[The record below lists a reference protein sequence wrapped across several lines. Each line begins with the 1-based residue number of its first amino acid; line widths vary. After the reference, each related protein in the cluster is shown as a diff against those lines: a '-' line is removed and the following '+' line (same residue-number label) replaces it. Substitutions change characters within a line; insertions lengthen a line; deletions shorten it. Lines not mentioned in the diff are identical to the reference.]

1 MKQRIVLF
9 GMVAVALIFAACI
22 GDGGN
27 NSVETEGDSSSS
39 AETYSSS
46 GQLYSSSVV
55 KFSSSFAGISS
66 PSVVAS
72 SSSVKVQS
80 SSSVVVCTNTYGTN
94 TVTDCRNGQTYKTVV
109 IGTQTWMAENLNY
122 KASDSWCQNNSGD
135 SCSKYGRLYIWAA
148 AIAEKDYETV
158 ISCGNNRQGA
168 CPGGWHIPSDS
179 EWTTLA
185 DFAGGKG
192 IAGARLRSTEGW
204 PTEWNDDIPGTD
216 MYGFSALPAGDS
228 HSKPGHSTFFWGSTG
243 YLPDPAT
250 GGILNTGYASVKI
263 LDYNFAK
270 IGFGYDRKDASY
282 SVRCVKN

>member
-72 SSSVKVQS
+72 SSRVKVQS

-122 KASDSWCQNNSGD
+122 ADSTAMTNLKGNS
-135 SCSKYGRLYIWAA
+135 
-148 AIAEKDYETV
+148 
-158 ISCGNNRQGA
+158 
-168 CPGGWHIPSDS
+168 
-179 EWTTLA
+179 
-185 DFAGGKG
+185 
-192 IAGARLRSTEGW
+192 
-204 PTEWNDDIPGTD
+204 
-216 MYGFSALPAGDS
+216 
-228 HSKPGHSTFFWGSTG
+228 
-243 YLPDPAT
+243 
-250 GGILNTGYASVKI
+250 
-263 LDYNFAK
+263 
-270 IGFGYDRKDASY
+270 
-282 SVRCVKN
+282 